1 MDNAATAIETEAAA
15 IKAVADDASGEAA
28 AASGEASG
36 EAVAECAAVEAVEA
50 VAADRNLQMHT
61 ACSDSYRNHC
71 NPG

>member
-15 IKAVADDASGEAA
+15 IKAFADDASGEAA

-36 EAVAECAAVEAVEA
+36 EAVAECAAVEAV
-50 VAADRNLQMHT
+50 AADRNLQMHT

>member
-1 MDNAATAIETEAAA
+1 VDNAAGAIETEAAS
-15 IKAVADDASGEAA
+15 IEAVADDASGEAA

-36 EAVAECAAVEAVEA
+36 EAVAECEAVEAAEA

-61 ACSDSYRNHC
+61 ACSNSYRNHC

>member
-15 IKAVADDASGEAA
+15 IKAFADDASGEAA

-36 EAVAECAAVEAVEA
+36 EAVAECAAVKV